1 MRILQ
6 INSTDLDG
14 KNYNGYELH
23 RALNYKGISSEQM
36 VLKKTSDEWTVI
48 PYCTGHEQYIN
59 WEMKKYEKRM
69 GMCNLLE
76 PFSDRIV
83 NSFFFEKADIVHY
96 HLIHNQ
102 VLPLVNS
109 KRIMSLK
116 PSVWTLH
123 DLWAITGHCVH
134 PLECDQWK
142 CGCEKCPDLQD
153 LYFPMEIDKAHDL
166 WKIKKD
172 LFNRLDIDII
182 VATNWMEKYL
192 QESPIT
198 KELKHIHKIPF
209 GIDIKKYH
217 SYNRSVLCEEFGIT
231 PHNVVIG
238 FRAEDFAVKGLK
250 YINESLEKMKQF
262 DNITILT
269 VGEGRVSEAIKRK
282 YQTIELGW
290 QPEDILLKVL
300 YLTDIF
306 LMPSLAESFGL
317 MAIEA
322 MAARCAVVVFEKT
335 VLEDLVCSPD
345 CGIAVPYCDAVA
357 LQKTIERLIEN
368 SEERKAR
375 GELGRKIVEENYR
388 FDTYVERHIEVY
400 KEIAERNKE
409 KVKEREKTLW
419 DIQKGRIDNRMQIE
433 DKMKQIHNLKQ
444 KLNDLS
450 NGKAQKIVIFCAG
463 AYGRITYK
471 ELYER
476 LIKVDYVVD
485 NNKEK
490 WGDLRLDHTWM
501 PPYNDVKC
509 VGLDSLLQD
518 RGNVLIIVSNKHPE
532 SLVDDLK
539 TRGFQYIIT
548 KQELDIMMKDI
559 PRIGELNMMEPL
571 EKLDFSSEEVKYLTR
586 IFNKT
591 IADIC
596 EYYETRIWR
605 R

>member
-1 MRILQ
+1 MRVLQ
-6 INSTDLDG
+6 VNSTDLDG

-23 RALNYKGISSEQM
+23 KALNQRGVSSEQM
-36 VLKKTSDEWTVI
+36 VFKKTSDEWTVI

-59 WEMKKYEKRM
+59 WEMKKREKQM

-76 PFSDRIV
+76 PFSNRIV
-83 NSFFFEKADIVHY
+83 NSVFFEKADVVHY
-96 HLIHNQ
+96 HVIHNQ
-102 VLPLVNS
+102 VLSMTDL

-134 PLECDQWK
+134 PLDCTQWK
-142 CGCEKCPDLQD
+142 EGCKNCQELQD

-172 LFNRLDIDII
+172 LFGDLDADII
-182 VATNWMEKYL
+182 VATSWMERYL
-192 QESPIT
+192 RESPIT
-198 KELKHIHKIPF
+198 KNLKRIHRIPF
-209 GIDIKKYH
+209 GIDIEKYH
-217 SYNRSVLCEEFGIT
+217 SYDRSELCEKFGIN
-231 PHNVVIG
+231 PHNIVIG

-250 YINESLEKMKQF
+250 YINEALEKMKQF

-269 VGEGRVSEAIKRK
+269 VGAGRVSETVKRK
-282 YQTIELGW
+282 YQTVELGW
-290 QPEDILLKVL
+290 QPEDVLLKVL

-322 MAARCAVVVFEKT
+322 MAAHCAVIVFEKT
-335 VLEDLVCSPD
+335 VLEDLVHSPD
-345 CGIAVPYCDAVA
+345 CGVAVPYCDAEA
-357 LQKTIERLIEN
+357 LQRAIERLIEDPM
-368 SEERKAR
+368 ERKAR
-375 GELGRKIVEENYR
+375 GEAGRRIVEENYR

-400 KEIAERNKE
+400 QEVAERNKT
-409 KVKEREKTLW
+409 KIREREKNLW
-419 DIQKGRIDNRMQIE
+419 DMQKGYKENRMRIE
-433 DKMKQIHNLKQ
+433 DKMKQIHSLKT
-444 KLNDLS
+444 KLNNLS
-450 NGKAQKIVIFCAG
+450 NGKAQKIAIFCAG
-463 AYGRITYK
+463 AYGRTAYK

-490 WGDLRLDHTWM
+490 WGDLRLDSSWM

-509 VGLDSLLQD
+509 VGMDSLLQD
-518 RGNVLIIVSNKHPE
+518 KGNVLIIVSNKYPE
-532 SLVDDLK
+532 GLVDDLK
-539 TRGFQYIIT
+539 ARGFQYIIT
-548 KQELDIMMKDI
+548 KQELDVILRDI
-559 PRIGELNMMEPL
+559 PGIGELNMMEPL
-571 EKLDFSSEEVKYLTR
+571 EKLDFSSEEVQYLTR